1 MHDVPSVDAKDT
13 AKYLP
18 TSDYRFN
25 ANGNFGKLD
34 LLYQDERVDGWAS
47 GTDIDSR
54 SGVTITTPNNT
65 AAYQYHTRA

>member
-47 GTDIDSR
+47 GTDIYAA
-54 SGVTITTPNNT
+54 GTT
-65 AAYQYHTRA
+65 

>member
-1 MHDVPSVDAKDT
+1 VPLGWYDDWGEYDQDMHDVPSVDAKDT

-47 GTDIDSR
+47 GTDIYAA
-54 SGVTITTPNNT
+54 GTT
-65 AAYQYHTRA
+65 